1 MSKEKVIETLEKQ
14 LQLLS
19 ERSACAVEARGLT
32 ELTDAMVRL
41 VGALRLLS

>member
-1 MSKEKVIETLEKQ
+1 MSKEKIIETLEKQ

-19 ERSACAVEARGLT
+19 ERSVCALDLRELA

-41 VGALRLLS
+41 VEALRLLF